1 MRFRYVALILRPT
14 AILSLVIAGLCL
26 FIGQQATALACP
38 FCSAV
43 ALTFTEQ
50 INEQQVAV
58 VAKLTNTPE
67 PVAAGTYEFP
77 DGEFEIVGV
86 LKGKEVV
93 TTGMTFKTQVVGV
106 YPVGQKFLIM
116 GQGAPDISW
125 TTPIKASER
134 VFDYLQQTREL
145 PESGPERLVFFQK
158 YLEDK
163 EKILAFDA
171 YDEFAAAS
179 YEDLQGMKDQM
190 QRERLLEF
198 IKSPKTTV
206 NRRRLYFTMLGVCGK
221 PEDVKLLESLIRS
234 DNRKQQAG
242 LDALIGCYLTLV
254 GKKGLPLIQEK
265 FLANE
270 KADYVDLTNVMEALR
285 FHATETDVIL
295 TSDIVPAV
303 RSILDHPEHADIV
316 IEDLARWGDWTV
328 MEKLVKRYK
337 ELDEESNWQRVPII
351 AYMLECPLP
360 EAAKHLEEL
369 KKIDQEAFERASFY
383 RNIGDI
389 DDDDWGDDDFSVPAT
404 DSTPVGDQ
412 PVQAPKTGAENVPV
426 ESTAIHD
433 PQVHQALAEVDW
445 DSIDGTENSRVKVAI
460 ADSPE
465 PVVDAQLAG
474 VYVVSPEAKT
484 ETTVIAPALDAATVP
499 ILAKPQTTS
508 TAEPADPNPAQVAAA
523 SSVGLSAHQSSD
535 QYKSSTSLILKT
547 IFIPMG
553 AAFLIL
559 GLMWSVVNGW
569 FERLIF

>member
-67 PVAAGTYEFP
+67 PAAAGTYEFP

-179 YEDLQGMKDQM
+179 VSY
-190 QRERLLEF
+190 
-198 IKSPKTTV
+198 TH
-206 NRRRLYFTMLGVCGK
+206 
-221 PEDVKLLESLIRS
+221 
-234 DNRKQQAG
+234 
-242 LDALIGCYLTLV
+242 LTL
-254 GKKGLPLIQEK
+254 P
-265 FLANE
+265 
-270 KADYVDLTNVMEALR
+270 T
-285 FHATETDVIL
+285 IL
-295 TSDIVPAV
+295 
-303 RSILDHPEHADIV
+303 
-316 IEDLARWGDWTV
+316 
-328 MEKLVKRYK
+328 LV
-337 ELDEESNWQRVPII
+337 
-351 AYMLECPLP
+351 
-360 EAAKHLEEL
+360 
-369 KKIDQEAFERASFY
+369 
-383 RNIGDI
+383 
-389 DDDDWGDDDFSVPAT
+389 
-404 DSTPVGDQ
+404 
-412 PVQAPKTGAENVPV
+412 
-426 ESTAIHD
+426 
-433 PQVHQALAEVDW
+433 
-445 DSIDGTENSRVKVAI
+445 
-460 ADSPE
+460 
-465 PVVDAQLAG
+465 
-474 VYVVSPEAKT
+474 
-484 ETTVIAPALDAATVP
+484 
-499 ILAKPQTTS
+499 
-508 TAEPADPNPAQVAAA
+508 
-523 SSVGLSAHQSSD
+523 
-535 QYKSSTSLILKT
+535 
-547 IFIPMG
+547 
-553 AAFLIL
+553 
-559 GLMWSVVNGW
+559 
-569 FERLIF
+569 